1 MKVGIAPF
9 LQVKFKQR
17 LFVVRSMPKN
27 KKEIQGLE
35 NKKQA
40 HMLFSLKL
48 LLAAFAYSIKNIPF
62 IYLEKRVDLPQERL
76 LFSEFLFQAQENLEI
91 LQERVFSLCA
101 LFPYFVAVKPLAPL
115 VKTEHSSEM

>member
-91 LQERVFSLCA
+91 LQELLFS
-101 LFPYFVAVKPLAPL
+101 PLAEE
-115 VKTEHSSEM
+115 TEVQKSKGTSPYLISPSGQ